1 MIIQPKERSFHCCSI
16 QFSSRCSSNSN
27 ILQGKREWRGRN
39 QLPVQ
44 VGEAEAQDKR
54 RKGRVNRNVLF
65 FVCVS
70 DEESPLRSPD
80 SGEFLPEAGLLGR
93 GRFAAFGVDNV
104 GLE

>member
-1 MIIQPKERSFHCCSI
+1 MEREEPVAR
-16 QFSSRCSSNSN
+16 SSRRS
-27 ILQGKREWRGRN
+27 RGTR
-39 QLPVQ
+39 QK
-44 VGEAEAQDKR
+44 A
-54 RKGRVNRNVLF
+54 KGRVNRNVLF